1 MDKNLIYKILLG
13 SIIGIISGITGL
25 ANDELIIISLILFNL
40 VKNIHIATASILL
53 IFILPTR
60 FGILYNY
67 YKKNLIDFKL
77 AFTIM
82 IPYLFF
88 SYISSLYAV
97 DFSDKTLYLFN
108 IIILSFIVFLYILK
122 YVEFI

>member
-1 MDKNLIYKILLG
+1 MENILYQLLIG

-40 VKNIHIATASILL
+40 VKSIRIATASVLL

-88 SYISSLYAV
+88 SYISSFYAV
-97 DFSDKTLYLFN
+97 IFSEKTLYLFN

-122 YVEFI
+122 YVDL

>member
-1 MDKNLIYKILLG
+1 MENILYQILIG

-40 VKNIHIATASILL
+40 VKSIRIATASVLL

-88 SYISSLYAV
+88 SYISSFYAV
-97 DFSDKTLYLFN
+97 NFSEKTLYLFN

-122 YVEFI
+122 YVDL

>member
-1 MDKNLIYKILLG
+1 MENILYQILIG

-40 VKNIHIATASILL
+40 VKSIRIATASVLL

-88 SYISSLYAV
+88 SYISSFYAV
-97 DFSDKTLYLFN
+97 IFSEKTLYLFN

-122 YVEFI
+122 YVDL